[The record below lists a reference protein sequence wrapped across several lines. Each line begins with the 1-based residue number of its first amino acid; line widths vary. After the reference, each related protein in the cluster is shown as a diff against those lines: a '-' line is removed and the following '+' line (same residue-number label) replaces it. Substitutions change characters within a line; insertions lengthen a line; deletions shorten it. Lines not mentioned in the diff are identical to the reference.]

1 MHIDQSF
8 FMQVLSDALAA
19 GAQLACISE
28 TLSQPS
34 DQVCA
39 SILDQL
45 PPELA
50 SHIRVY
56 SSALHAGAEDPE
68 NKSSSSISSASSSS
82 SGVSGG
88 GDDGATGFSAEGLAA
103 AAAARVKQQGAE
115 QFVAQLQQEILGR
128 RQSGVGVTVD
138 AGLLN
143 AGEAGHGLNMGLQ
156 VKEYQFTIGS

>member
-19 GAQLACISE
+19 GAKLACISE

-34 DQVCA
+34 DEVCA

-56 SSALHAGAEDPE
+56 SSALHAGADDPE
-68 NKSSSSISSASSSS
+68 NNSSSSSSSASSSS
-82 SGVSGG
+82 SGASGV
-88 GDDGATGFSAEGLAA
+88 GDDGATGFSAESLA

-115 QFVAQLQQEILGR
+115 QFVAQLQQEVSGR

-138 AGLLN
+138 AGL
-143 AGEAGHGLNMGLQ
+143 
-156 VKEYQFTIGS
+156 